1 MTRPQTAN
9 TAKPTQMLGTLG
21 LLAALQ
27 LLIVGPPAQAGPQHE
42 DEEIE
47 HHRVVT
53 VRAGEVGPIDV
64 TLSGWRTHLG
74 VQLVDLTP
82 ELRTHFGVPADVG
95 VMVSSVVED
104 SPASRAGIQTADIIT
119 AVDGEPVRRS
129 FELAQRIGGHED
141 GDSVDLETWRDGK
154 VLSLAAVLEER
165 QRPQIDVRR
174 LMTLGEDH
182 EGHERL
188 TPEQLHQV
196 IEIDPTTL
204 NQAMVHLNEQLASPH
219 FQERVER
226 YWTGRGELQ
235 QRLEELEQRLKELE
249 KELAELSPDG
259 P

>member
-1 MTRPQTAN
+1 MTRPQTTN
-9 TAKPTQMLGTLG
+9 IAKPSMLLG
-21 LLAALQ
+21 ALALFAALQ
-27 LLIVGPPAQAGPQHE
+27 LLIMAPPAQASPQHE
-42 DEEIE
+42 DEEIR
-47 HHRVVT
+47 HHRLVT
-53 VRAGEVGPIDV
+53 VRAGDVGPIDV

-74 VQLVDLTP
+74 VRLVELTP
-82 ELRTHFGVPADVG
+82 ELRAHFGVPDEAG

-104 SPASRAGIQTADIIT
+104 SPASRAGIHVGDIIT

-129 FELAQRIGGHED
+129 FELARRIGGHED

-165 QRPQIDVRR
+165 ERPQIDVRR
-174 LMTLGEDH
+174 LITLGEDQ

-188 TPEQLHQV
+188 TPEQFHQV

-204 NQAMVHLNEQLASPH
+204 NQAMEHLNEQLTSPH

-235 QRLEELEQRLKELE
+235 ERLEELEERLKELE
-249 KELAELSPDG
+249 RELAELSPDG